1 MGETYRCR
9 HCGATIDLADT
20 NVATDIALCRACG
33 KSMPFSSIAEE
44 SELAAVDLSS
54 PPKGVRVASD
64 LIRGIDITYRKL
76 SPVLFFLIPFTALW
90 SGISLAG
97 IYGQQIVKGKFDP
110 QLSLA
115 GVPFLVGTVV
125 LVSVIAFL
133 LFGCRRINV
142 GRGTCEVFMGIGP
155 LGWRRTITLAP
166 DTSVLLEASSVRVNN
181 VRQRDIVVTT
191 GDRRIKFGAMMPEHV
206 RVFIAAVL
214 QKAARAA

>member
-1 MGETYRCR
+1 MADTYRCR

-44 SELAAVDLSS
+44 SELAVVDLSS

-90 SGISLAG
+90 SGISMAG

-110 QLSLA
+110 QLSLV
-115 GVPFLVGTVV
+115 GLPFLAGTVA
-125 LVSVIAFL
+125 LLSVIAFL
-133 LFGCRRINV
+133 MFGCRRITV
-142 GRGTCEVFMGIGP
+142 GRGTCEVFMGIGQA
-155 LGWRRTITLAP
+155 GWRRTIPLAP
-166 DTSVLLEASSVRVNN
+166 GTTVLLQSSSVRVNN
-181 VRQRDIVVTT
+181 VRQRDVVITT
-191 GDRRIKFGAMMPEHV
+191 GDHSIKFGATMPEEV
-206 RVFIAAVL
+206 RAFIAAVL
-214 QKAARAA
+214 RKAVPAA